1 MTSQCARWRLKSPA
15 SPLFTQQK
23 HQSSASLAFVMGI
36 HRCPVNSPHKGPV
49 TRKMF
54 PLDDVIM
61 IIAWHCRKWMG
72 RLRTAFHI
80 LPVHVSLTELDFT
93 VRVNIN
99 FYVIWNSIKAWWR
112 HQMEI
117 FSTLMVLCAGNS
129 PVTGEFF
136 AQRPV
141 MRSFDVFFEL
151 HQNKQLS
158 KQSWCWWFETPSCPL
173 WRQCNDICSQGI
185 CNYSTLWNRMTH
197 ICVGNLGHHW
207 FR

>member
-1 MTSQCARWRLKSPA
+1 MRAMASQI
-15 SPLFTQQK
+15 T
-23 HQSSASLAFVMGI
+23 SLAIVYSTETSKLGVTGL
-36 HRCPVNSPHKGPV
+36 CDGNSPVSGE
-49 TRKMF
+49 F
-54 PLDDVIM
+54 PAQRASNAENVSIGWRHHD
-61 IIAWHCRKWMG
+61 HCLTLSEVNGTSKNC
-72 RLRTAFHI
+72 I
-80 LPVHVSLTELDFT
+80 SPVHVSLTELDFT

-99 FYVIWNSIKAWWR
+99 LYVIWNSIKAWWR
-112 HQMEI
+112 HQMEN

-158 KQSWCWWFETPSCPL
+158 KQSWGWWFETPSCPL